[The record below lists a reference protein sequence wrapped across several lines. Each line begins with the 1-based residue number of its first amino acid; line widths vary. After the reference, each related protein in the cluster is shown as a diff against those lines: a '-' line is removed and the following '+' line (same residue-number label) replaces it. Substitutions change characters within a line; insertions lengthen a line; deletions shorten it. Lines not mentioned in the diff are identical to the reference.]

1 MSRQMEIEHGIS
13 RAESSGGNGTGVL
26 MGGTASRHMTS
37 KEEASEKELVRKEEE
52 ERPDSADD
60 DIVMSS
66 TSYPGMEWQPREFSR
81 WNED

>member
-13 RAESSGGNGTGVL
+13 RAESSGGNETGVF
-26 MGGTASRHMTS
+26 MGGLANRHMKS
-37 KEEASEKELVRKEEE
+37 HEDASEKELVRAEEE
-52 ERPDSADD
+52 QRPDSADD